1 VSTLNQAIRIAAEA
15 FDGSRDKGG
24 KPYILHLLRVM
35 MSVEGEKAQC
45 VAILHDLLED
55 TPWTADMLRNKHF
68 APDIVEAVEALTK
81 VDKEEY
87 RDFCSRVARND
98 LALTVKLADLE
109 DNMTITR
116 LSALGD
122 EDLERLRRYHDAY
135 VELLASRGQQNGVAA
150 VPWGGDKR
158 PVQEGHL

>member
-1 VSTLNQAIRIAAEA
+1 VSTLNQAISIAAEA
-15 FDGSRDKGG
+15 FDGVRDKGG

-45 VAILHDLLED
+45 VAVLHDLLED
-55 TPWTADMLRNKHF
+55 TPWTADMLREKRF

-81 VDKEEY
+81 ADKEEY

-109 DNMTITR
+109 DNMRITR
-116 LSALGD
+116 LSAVRD
-122 EDLERLRRYHDAY
+122 EDLERLRQYHAAY
-135 VELLASRGQQNGVAA
+135 VELLASRGQRNGVAP
-150 VPWGGDKR
+150 VPGSGGER
-158 PVQEGHL
+158 PVQERHL